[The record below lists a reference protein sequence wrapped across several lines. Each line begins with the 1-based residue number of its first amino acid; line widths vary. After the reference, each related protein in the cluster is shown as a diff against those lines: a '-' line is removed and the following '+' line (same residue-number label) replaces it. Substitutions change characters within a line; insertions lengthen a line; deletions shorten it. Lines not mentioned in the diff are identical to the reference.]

1 MYTKNTQE
9 KQPLYWSRKFKT
21 STRLEEDKFFL
32 IGRLEEDKLGT
43 KVTVQS
49 KRALKKDDFS

>member
-1 MYTKNTQE
+1 MNNNLLKRKAHVHKKCTR
-9 KQPLYWSRKFKT
+9 KQPLYWSQKFKK
-21 STRLEEDKFFL
+21 ST
-32 IGRLEEDKLGT
+32 RLEEDKLGT

>member
-21 STRLEEDKFFL
+21 STRLEEDK
-32 IGRLEEDKLGT
+32 LGT

-49 KRALKKDDFS
+49 KRALKKDGFS